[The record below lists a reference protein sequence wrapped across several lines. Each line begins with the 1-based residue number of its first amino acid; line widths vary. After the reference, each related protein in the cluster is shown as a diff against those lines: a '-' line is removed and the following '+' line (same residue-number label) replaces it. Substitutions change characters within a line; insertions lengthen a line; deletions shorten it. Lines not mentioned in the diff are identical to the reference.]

1 MQLDMTNTF
10 LLVVCI
16 MHKVHI
22 LPYLHVGY
30 MRSLIM
36 MIVSMLR
43 FLAKRLVGAW
53 FLHKLYV
60 VE

>member
-10 LLVVCI
+10 LSMVCI
-16 MHKVHI
+16 MHKTHV

-36 MIVSMLR
+36 MIVSNVKVFSQKACGIMVLT
-43 FLAKRLVGAW
+43 
-53 FLHKLYV
+53 
-60 VE
+60 